1 MPIITA
7 TVRFSLAMRRASLIV
22 DPTELAEAGERH
34 KKTRSAA
41 A

>member
-1 MPIITA
+1 MPIITS
-7 TVRFSLAMRRASLIV
+7 TVRFSLVMRRASLIV
-22 DPTELAEAGERH
+22 DRTELVEAGEGH